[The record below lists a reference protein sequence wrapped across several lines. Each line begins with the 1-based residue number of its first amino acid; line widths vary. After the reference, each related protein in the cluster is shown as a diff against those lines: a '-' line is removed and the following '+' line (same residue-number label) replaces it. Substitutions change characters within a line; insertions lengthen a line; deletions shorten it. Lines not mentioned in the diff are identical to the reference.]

1 MVQQLSA
8 YGMTAATGNG
18 IAVCQN
24 TRQEI
29 KTLPRPRRD
38 IIGMTFG
45 YWTIIEADQ
54 DKQTANGVKRVLVAK
69 CRCGTIRSVLEQ
81 NLLSGQSKSCGC
93 RQREKAREYQ
103 QQLWAK
109 RKAK

>member
-1 MVQQLSA
+1 MPRA
-8 YGMTAATGNG
+8 
-18 IAVCQN
+18 
-24 TRQEI
+24 RQ
-29 KTLPRPRRD
+29 D
-38 IIGMTFG
+38 IIGMTIG

-93 RQREKAREYQ
+93 QQRIKAREYQ
-103 QQLWAK
+103 NQLWAK
-109 RKAK
+109 RKEKK